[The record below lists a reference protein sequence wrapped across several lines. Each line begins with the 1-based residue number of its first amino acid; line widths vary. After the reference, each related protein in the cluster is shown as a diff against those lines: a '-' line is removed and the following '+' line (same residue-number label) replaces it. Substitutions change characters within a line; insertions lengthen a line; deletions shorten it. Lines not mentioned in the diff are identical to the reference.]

1 MNITLDLIL
10 KESDMTEIQMALTPN
25 FVWLA
30 TEDTDGDY
38 LEFKQLKP
46 EKVIKTDEE
55 EMEYFFCTVFKG
67 YHWNT
72 LGFRT
77 KGIYDLYRVFDRWE
91 LILETA
97 DVIVEL
103 PEWYKPTDTMEV
115 RAYERLDNNRLLLL
129 WQWWWNGDIIE
140 RKESDSYKLSVVVP
154 CYKAELF
161 MCRTMDSI
169 LSNTLDSI
177 ELIIVNDGSPENDL
191 EIAKRYADNY
201 PCVKVIDKP
210 NTWLCDTR
218 NKWMDLATW
227 EYLAFCDADDIIH
240 PFMYEILFNAC
251 KKENTDIAI
260 SNVLIRTEQNKNEWN
275 YKIQN
280 DAVYTFDEM
289 MEKKNTKDNIYF
301 VAVWNKIVKT
311 EVAKKVWFITKYI
324 WKSFVYEDIAYT
336 WSLYSYIDKFAY
348 CKDAIYTW
356 EKRKRNTV
364 WTVSTWHRKEDT
376 VEYSWETFIYWAS
389 YPLYYKSWNH
399 LERHDYTHFK
409 RLIESYKKFTTPSPL
424 LDYRNLKL
432 KELINNQKLY
442 DNKLIMG
449 DSELSTVINRLR

>member
-1 MNITLDLIL
+1 
-10 KESDMTEIQMALTPN
+10 MTQMAMTPN
-25 FVWLA
+25 FVWVA
-30 TEDTDGDY
+30 TDDTEWDY
-38 LEFKQLKP
+38 LEFRQRKE
-46 EKVIKTDEE
+46 EKIIKTDEKD
-55 EMEYFFCTVFKG
+55 MECFDYTLFRG
-67 YHWNT
+67 YHWYT
-72 LGFRT
+72 LACRT
-77 KGIYDLYRVFDRWE
+77 KGIYDLYRVYDKWE
-91 LILETA
+91 LICESE
-97 DVIVEL
+97 DPVIEL
-103 PEWYKPTDTMEV
+103 PECNPNYIDVK
-115 RAYERLDNNRLLLL
+115 AYDKIWEDRLLWIWDWIL
-129 WQWWWNGDIIE
+129 WGKSPRD
-140 RKESDSYKLSVVVP
+140 KSDSYKLSVVVP

-161 MCRTMDSI
+161 MCRTIDSI
-169 LSNTLDSI
+169 LSNTLTDI

-218 NKWMDLATW
+218 NKWMELATW

-260 SNVLIRTEQNKNEWN
+260 SNVLIRTEQNKKEWN

-289 MEKKNTKDNIYF
+289 MEKKDTKDNIYF

-311 EVAKKVWFITKYI
+311 EVAQKIKFPTQYI

-364 WTVSTWHRKEDT
+364 WTVSTWHREWDT

-389 YPLYYKSWNH
+389 YPLYHKSWNH

-409 RLIESYKKFTTPSPL
+409 RLIESYKKFNTPSPL
-424 LDYRNLKL
+424 KTYRDQELK
-432 KELINNQKLY
+432 KLINSQKLY
-442 DNKLIMG
+442 DNKLIMW
-449 DSELSTVINRLR
+449 DSELNLLINRLR